1 MDYTISPEKK
11 ANELGN
17 KFYYGSVFDHNK
29 EEHIAELH
37 KAKERALICV
47 EEILNT
53 IQGSSPNETW
63 NYWLD
68 VKLNVL
74 KLI

>member
-1 MDYTISPEKK
+1 MITAEKK

-17 KFYYGSVFDHNK
+17 KFYHGSVFDHNK

-37 KAKERALICV
+37 RAKGRALICV
-47 EEILNT
+47 DEILAT
-53 IQGSSPNETW
+53 IQGSTSNETW

-68 VKLNVL
+68 VKLSVL
-74 KLI
+74 KLIKD